1 MDVLLALLAR
11 VVVAFL
17 QALPLGTVAWLGRVF
32 GALAYVLDGRHRNV
46 AQRNIS
52 ECFPEKSATE
62 VRSLARE
69 NFQRIGES
77 FACAVKTASF
87 DADGIRA
94 VTEFVGAEK
103 FPKPTPGQSPPSV
116 VCAVGHFANFE
127 LLGRSAL
134 FCPGYQVATT
144 YRGLRHAGLT
154 RVMQALREKS
164 GSLFFK
170 SHDETLLL
178 KTTND
183 AEHAFRPTTPNT
195 PSSSPSF
202 GTTSN

>member
-46 AQRNIS
+46 AQRNIT

-77 FACAVKTASF
+77 FA
-87 DADGIRA
+87 
-94 VTEFVGAEK
+94 
-103 FPKPTPGQSPPSV
+103 
-116 VCAVGHFANFE
+116 
-127 LLGRSAL
+127 
-134 FCPGYQVATT
+134 
-144 YRGLRHAGLT
+144 
-154 RVMQALREKS
+154 
-164 GSLFFK
+164 
-170 SHDETLLL
+170 
-178 KTTND
+178 
-183 AEHAFRPTTPNT
+183 
-195 PSSSPSF
+195 PSSTRFESSWTRWS
-202 GTTSN
+202 GRRRRSG